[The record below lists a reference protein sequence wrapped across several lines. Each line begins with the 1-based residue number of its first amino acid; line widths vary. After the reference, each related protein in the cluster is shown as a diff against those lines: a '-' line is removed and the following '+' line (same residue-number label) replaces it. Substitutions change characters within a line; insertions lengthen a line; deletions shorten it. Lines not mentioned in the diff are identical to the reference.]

1 MPQIRLAILTYSIH
15 NLPMFKNL
23 LIAGLAAIVA
33 PVFAAEWMTDLDAA
47 RTRAAAENKA
57 VLVDFTGSDWCT
69 YCIRLRNNVFN
80 KPEFDAYAADK
91 FVLVEIDVPRD
102 SSRVGGPENL
112 VRNRTLCEEFKVSGF
127 PTVLVMTA
135 NGSVVGGFVGCPDSV
150 QNVAQQ
156 LDSALE
162 NAQRLEA
169 ANALSGV
176 ERAQA
181 LMAVYQN
188 MPDEIK
194 DSAAGLLSQIAELDP
209 ENTTGIQNLV
219 RETEIMNQLAQ
230 DLRAC
235 GRNADRALELTNA
248 AISQVSGSNLQMLY
262 GLKQQILLTKIDAAF
277 AAAETVE
284 DVLAV
289 KEIYNQILETLP
301 AEEREAAAARI
312 NQLFANPE
320 EVLEQIKS
328 QNR

>member
-1 MPQIRLAILTYSIH
+1 
-15 NLPMFKNL
+15 MFKNL

-33 PVFAAEWMTDLDAA
+33 PAFAAEWMTDLDAA

-69 YCIRLRNNVFN
+69 YCIRLRNNVFS

-102 SSRVGGPENL
+102 SSRVGGRENL
-112 VRNRTLCEEFKVSGF
+112 VRNQSLCEEFKVSGF

-135 NGSVVGGFVGCPDSV
+135 NGTVVGGFVGCPASV
-150 QNVAQQ
+150 QDTAQQ
-156 LDSALE
+156 LDKSLE

-169 ANALSGV
+169 ANALTGV
-176 ERAQA
+176 ERAKA
-181 LMAVYQN
+181 LMAVYEN
-188 MPDEIK
+188 MPDDLKE
-194 DSAAGLLSQIAELDP
+194 SAAGILSQIAELDT
-209 ENTTGIQNLV
+209 ENATGIQNIM
-219 RETEIMNQLAQ
+219 RETEIMNKLEQ

-248 AISQVSGSNLQMLY
+248 AIAQVSGSNLQTLN
-262 GLKQQILLTKIDAAF
+262 GLKQQIILSKINAAF
-277 AAAETVE
+277 ATAETVE

-289 KEIYNQILETLP
+289 KALYTQILETLP
-301 AEEREAAAARI
+301 AEERAAAEARI

-320 EVLEQIKS
+320 EVLEQIKR
-328 QNR
+328 QKR

>member
-1 MPQIRLAILTYSIH
+1 
-15 NLPMFKNL
+15 MFKNL
-23 LIAGLAAIVA
+23 LIAGLAAIVVPA
-33 PVFAAEWMTDLDAA
+33 FAAEWMTDLDAA

-69 YCIRLRNNVFN
+69 YCIRLRNDVFN
-80 KPEFDAYAADK
+80 KPEFDTYAADK

-112 VRNRTLCEEFKVSGF
+112 LRNQTLCEEFKVSGF

-135 NGSVVGGFVGCPDSV
+135 NGTVVGGFVGSPATV
-150 QNVAQQ
+150 QATAQL
-156 LDSALE
+156 LDKSLE

-169 ANALSGV
+169 ANALSGL
-176 ERAQA
+176 ERAKA
-181 LMAVYQN
+181 LMAVYEN
-188 MPDEIK
+188 MPDDIK
-194 DSAAGLLSQIAELDP
+194 ESAAGLLSQIAELDT
-209 ENTTGIQNLV
+209 ENVTGIQNMA
-219 RETEIMNQLAQ
+219 RETEIMNKLEQ

-248 AISQVSGSNLQMLY
+248 AIAQVSGSNLQMLN
-262 GLKQQILLTKIDAAF
+262 GLKQQILLVKINAAF
-277 AAAETVE
+277 TAAETVE

-289 KEIYNQILETLP
+289 KELYTQILETLP
-301 AEEREAAAARI
+301 AEERAAAAARI